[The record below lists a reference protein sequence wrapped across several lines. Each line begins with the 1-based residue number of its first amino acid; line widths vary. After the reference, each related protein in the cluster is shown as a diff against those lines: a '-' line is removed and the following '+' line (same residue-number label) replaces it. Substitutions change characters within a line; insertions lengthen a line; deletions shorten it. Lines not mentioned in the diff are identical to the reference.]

1 MTVIKEYKEDVEK
14 ILSHRYDL
22 GADYWTTEDKRLIKG
37 APFSTMESMMLL
49 TELGMDDSD
58 SIIEETAKLIF
69 STWREDGCFQ
79 LTGKGAIL
87 PCHTVNAANTLCH
100 MGYSEDERVQ
110 TTFQHL
116 LATQYELGGWR
127 CNKFS
132 YGRGE
137 ETLYANPGPTLT
149 GLNAFRFTPYLN
161 QESTLEPAVELLLEH
176 WRIKRPIGPCHYGIG
191 TLFMQPEY
199 PFRTYNLFY
208 YVYVLSFYEKAKK
221 DERFL
226 EALKA
231 LQETMEDGKIVVMR
245 TNNKLA
251 KLSFCKKGEPSELA
265 TKRYQEILENL
276 Q

>member
-1 MTVIKEYKEDVEK
+1 MAIKKGYEK
-14 ILSHRYDL
+14 DAEAILSHRYDL
-22 GADYWTTEDKRLIKG
+22 GADYWTTEDKKLIKG
-37 APFSTMESMMLL
+37 APFSTLESMMLL
-49 TELGMDDSD
+49 TELGMDRSD
-58 SIIEETAKLIF
+58 SIIEETAELIF
-69 STWREDGCFQ
+69 STWREDGRFQ

-87 PCHTVNAANTLCH
+87 PCQTVNAANTLCH
-100 MGYSEDERVQ
+100 IGYGEDERVKA
-110 TTFQHL
+110 TFQHL

-149 GLNAFRFTPYLN
+149 GLSAFRFTEYLN
-161 QESTLEPAVELLLEH
+161 QEQTLDKAVELLLEH

-208 YVYVLSFYEKAKK
+208 YVYILSFYEKAKK

-226 EALKA
+226 EALSA
-231 LQETMEDGKIVVMR
+231 LQSTMEEGQIVVTR
-245 TNNKLA
+245 NNKKLE
-251 KLSFCKKGEPSELA
+251 KLSFCKKGEPSILA
-265 TKRYQEILENL
+265 TERYQEILRNL
-276 Q
+276 N